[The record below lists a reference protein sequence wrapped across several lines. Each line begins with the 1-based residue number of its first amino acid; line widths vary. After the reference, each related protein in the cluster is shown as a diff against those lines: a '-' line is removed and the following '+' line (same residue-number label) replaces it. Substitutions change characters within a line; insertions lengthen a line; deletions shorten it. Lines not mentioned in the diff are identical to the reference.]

1 MCRSI
6 NSLDILPD
14 RRIALNWADGRRNHY
29 HFVWLRQQHF
39 HPAIGRPDQPSDA
52 ALRLPDDPASLEI
65 ASSAIENGELV
76 VRWAGDDV
84 VTRHDLAWLRRNAY
98 DTPSRLGR
106 KARQQTWTGREAAAF
121 PWLDW
126 SRLLVDD
133 EALFG
138 FEVRLRDFGFARVH
152 GAPAARDEVARLAG
166 RLGVLRNTDF
176 GAVAT
181 IETRPPSKEERY
193 TNLGAGGW
201 VRLAPHTDEGWRY
214 APPGISFHLGLE
226 STPGQGGES
235 ILVDGLLAARRLAA
249 RDADAFDFLTRQ
261 PFRFCADR
269 NPRERYVAR
278 GRIIVVDQDGEVV
291 GIRFSDRT
299 LGVQDLDEA
308 MIEPAY
314 KAIGAFARELYS
326 ADLVYRHKLQPGECH
341 VFDNHRILHARTEFD
356 PESGPRRIAQCSV
369 DREEFHNSYRQLC
382 ERLGHFDDANLILPN
397 GALG

>member
-1 MCRSI
+1 MCRSVH
-6 NSLDILPD
+6 SHDILPD
-14 RRIALNWADGRRNHY
+14 RRIVLNWADGERNHY

-39 HPAIGRPDQPSDA
+39 HPAIGRSDQASDD
-52 ALRLPDDPASLEI
+52 ALRLPDDPASLQV

-76 VRWAGDDV
+76 VHWAGDGV

-98 DTPSRLGR
+98 DGPSRLGR
-106 KARQQTWTGREAAAF
+106 KVRQQTWTGREAAVF

-126 SRLLVDD
+126 EALLADD
-133 EALFG
+133 EALLA
-138 FEVRLRDFGFARVH
+138 FEVRLRDYGFARVR
-152 GAPAARDEVARLAG
+152 GAPAGDDEVARLAE
-166 RLGVLRNTDF
+166 RLGALRNTDF
-176 GAVAT
+176 GPVAT
-181 IETRPPSKEERY
+181 IENRPPSKEGRY

-226 STPGQGGES
+226 STPGEGGES

-249 RDADAFDFLTRQ
+249 RDADAFEFLARQ
-261 PFRFCADR
+261 PFRFCAER

-278 GRIIVVDQDGEVV
+278 GRMIVTDQDGEVV

-308 MIEPAY
+308 TIEPAY
-314 KAIGAFARELYS
+314 KALGAFAREIYS
-326 ADLVYRHKLQPGECH
+326 EDLVYRHKLQPGECH

-356 PESGPRRIAQCSV
+356 PASGPRRIAQCSV

-382 ERLGHFDDANLILPN
+382 ERLGRMDDANIILPN

>member
-1 MCRSI
+1 MSQSV

-14 RRIALNWADGRRNHY
+14 RRIVLNWADGERNHY

-39 HPAIGRPDQPSDA
+39 HPAIGRSDQASDDA
-52 ALRLPDDPASLEI
+52 FRLPDDPASLDVV
-65 ASSAIENGELV
+65 SSVIENGELV
-76 VRWAGDDV
+76 VQWADDGV

-98 DTPSRLGR
+98 DGPSRLGR
-106 KARQQTWTGREAAAF
+106 KVRQQTWTGSEAAAF

-126 SRLLVDD
+126 ETLLVDD
-133 EALFG
+133 EALLA
-138 FEVRLRDFGFARVH
+138 FEVRLRDYGFARVR
-152 GAPAARDEVARLAG
+152 GAPAGDDEVARLAE

-176 GAVAT
+176 GPLAM
-181 IETRPPSKEERY
+181 IETRPPSKKGRY

-226 STPGQGGES
+226 STPGEGGES

-261 PFRFCADR
+261 PFRFCAER
-269 NPRERYVAR
+269 NPQERYVAR
-278 GRIIVVDQDGEVV
+278 GRMIVTDQDGEVV

-308 MIEPAY
+308 KIEPAY
-314 KAIGAFARELYS
+314 KALGAFAREIYR

-356 PESGPRRIAQCSV
+356 PGSGPRRIAQCSV

-382 ERLGHFDDANLILPN
+382 ERLGRMDDANLILPN

>member
-1 MCRSI
+1 MCRSV

-14 RRIALNWADGRRNHY
+14 RRIALNWADGERHHF

-39 HPAIGRPDQPSDA
+39 HPAIGRCDQASDA
-52 ALRLPDDPASLEI
+52 ALRLPDDPASLDV

-76 VRWAGDDV
+76 VRWAGDGV

-98 DTPSRLGR
+98 DRSSRLAR
-106 KARQQTWTGREAAAF
+106 KVRLQTWTGREAAAF

-126 SRLLVDD
+126 ATLLADD
-133 EALFG
+133 EALFA
-138 FEVRLRDFGFARVH
+138 FEVRLRDCGFARVS
-152 GAPAARDEVARLAG
+152 GAPGGDGEVARLAE
-166 RLGVLRNTDF
+166 RLGVLRHTDF
-176 GAVAT
+176 GAVAM
-181 IETRPPSKEERY
+181 IETRPPSKTGRY

-214 APPGISFHLGLE
+214 APPGISLHLGLE
-226 STPGQGGES
+226 STPGEGGDS
-235 ILVDGLLAARRLAA
+235 ILVDGLLAARRLAD
-249 RDADAFDFLTRQ
+249 RDREAFEFLTRQ
-261 PFRFCADR
+261 PFRFCAER

-278 GRIIVVDQDGEVV
+278 GRVIVTDQDGEVV

-299 LGVQDLDEA
+299 LGVQDLDEEL
-308 MIEPAY
+308 IEPAY
-314 KAIGAFARELYS
+314 RALRAFARELYRT
-326 ADLVYRHKLQPGECH
+326 DLVYRHKLQGGECH

-356 PESGPRRIAQCSV
+356 PGAGPRRIAQCSV

-382 ERLGHFDDANLILPN
+382 EKLGRMDDASLILPN